1 MQSPIIIEA
10 EIVRGLYMSLNNEE
24 IGRKIRNVRKLSNMT
39 QVKFSEKMHMT
50 QQTLS
55 RYESGKAP
63 ITNDVIENI
72 VKECGVPL
80 SYFFGISTD
89 DITED
94 EWLLIE
100 YYRKVDKR
108 LKKNVFDIV
117 QTIADDFSE
126 EE

>member
-1 MQSPIIIEA
+1 MA
-10 EIVRGLYMSLNNEE
+10 LNSEE
-24 IGRKIRNVRKLSNMT
+24 IGQSIRSVRKLSNMT

-55 RYESGKAP
+55 RYESGKTP
-63 ITNDVIENI
+63 IPNEVIENI
-72 VKECGVPL
+72 AKEFSVPL
-80 SYFFGISTD
+80 GYFFGISTD

-100 YYRKVDKR
+100 YYRKVDGR
-108 LKKNVFDIV
+108 LKKSVFALV

-126 EE
+126 ED

>member
-1 MQSPIIIEA
+1 MA
-10 EIVRGLYMSLNNEE
+10 LNSEE
-24 IGRKIRNVRKLSNMT
+24 IGQRIRNVRKLSNMT

-55 RYESGKAP
+55 RYESGKTP
-63 ITNDVIENI
+63 IPNEVIENI
-72 VKECGVPL
+72 AQEFSVPL

-94 EWLLIE
+94 EWLLLE
-100 YYRKVDKR
+100 YYRKVDGR
-108 LKKNVFDIV
+108 LKKSVFTLV

-126 EE
+126 KD